1 MCNTNKLLEIIQ
13 YFAPEELSLDEI
25 DLIDKTLFMIM
36 SHSKQ
41 AISFVSHI
49 EDEFDI
55 EIGDEEVCLDNFLS
69 FEKLYS
75 LIQKYVLL
83 AQNKFPR

>member
-13 YFAPEELSLDEI
+13 YFVPEELSLDDI
-25 DLIDKTLFMIM
+25 GLIDRTLFMIM

-55 EIGDEEVCLDNFLS
+55 EIEDEEVCLDNFLS
-69 FEKLYS
+69 FGKLYS
-75 LIQKYVLL
+75 LIQKYVRL
-83 AQNKFPR
+83 AHE